1 MKSIRECCNIFNIS
15 NLKEENIE
23 TIKKKYYKLCLKYH
37 PDKNISSN
45 KNSNEHFI
53 NIKECYDSLIYI
65 KIKENENNINN
76 NDKSYTIYE
85 TIISMI
91 NIDNIQYITNILE
104 NYYNNNIDIIKL
116 NTTLDKVFNKELYI
130 YENNYIP
137 LWHKYIYSKQ
147 LSPLTRLWFN
157 NVFFYINIIDLP
169 KNMIISNNNDIVI
182 KLDKSKLILNTVIRL
197 PELCIQFTITKNIVN
212 NRKHTIYNRGIP
224 KIDKKNIYN
233 TTFLSDIIILF

>member
-1 MKSIRECCNIFNIS
+1 M
-15 NLKEENIE
+15 
-23 TIKKKYYKLCLKYH
+23 
-37 PDKNISSN
+37 
-45 KNSNEHFI
+45 
-53 NIKECYDSLIYI
+53 
-65 KIKENENNINN
+65 
-76 NDKSYTIYE
+76 
-85 TIISMI
+85 ISMI

-104 NYYNNNIDIIKL
+104 NYYNNKINVIQL

-147 LSPLTRLWFN
+147 LTPLTRLWFN
-157 NVFFYINIIDLP
+157 NVFFYVTIIDLP
-169 KNMIISNNNDIVI
+169 KNMIILDNNDIVI
-182 KLDKSKLILNTVIRL
+182 KLDKSKLMVNTLIHV
-197 PELCIQFTITKNIVN
+197 PELCIQFTINKNIVD